1 MQVIAPNSRS
11 GGTGIYHLWVSLGSR
26 QDFMKAFACSYLVV
40 SALPSMTITVLF
52 LSRPVLVAAS
62 LTTECVA
69 ACSVGHFSENDGVF
83 WDTFEAPTVGASPDW
98 ALPLHQSSFRRG
110 RSDGRVQLMAR
121 SVVLLMLMAGGLFAM
136 GVMLSP

>member
-1 MQVIAPNSRS
+1 MFEFDMQVIAPNSRS

-52 LSRPVLVAAS
+52 LSHPVLVAAS
-62 LTTECVA
+62 LTT
-69 ACSVGHFSENDGVF
+69 
-83 WDTFEAPTVGASPDW
+83 
-98 ALPLHQSSFRRG
+98 
-110 RSDGRVQLMAR
+110 GRVQLMAR